1 MLFIVDRINY
11 IIVASYV
18 NNGPSIDE
26 EKDQNLDN
34 GDDLQLYPYTL
45 FRSK

>member
-18 NNGPSIDE
+18 NNAPSIDE

-34 GDDLQLYPYTL
+34 GDDLQLYLYNL